1 MCIKEI
7 SSFLPLHSQQLS
19 DIFLIVRVAEG
30 LCIKEH
36 LIRAVTQQVFVNM
49 SKLAGHGQPLSLV
62 KIFWAKTTNLFL
74 FNVEFCVASSR
85 TSLDLQI

>member
-49 SKLAGHGQPLSLV
+49 SKLAGHRPTPIFGEDLLGQDHEPFSL
-62 KIFWAKTTNLFL
+62 
-74 FNVEFCVASSR
+74 
-85 TSLDLQI
+85 